1 MLHKAVVFTASL
13 ALGLAG
19 AGIAGT
25 PSGAAGSGTHC
36 TFQHVPNLEP
46 GLSYKSSSGKFI
58 DPGGGTAS
66 CDGDVSG
73 SGSYTDSGTVTGTC
87 QGGGTAE
94 GDPTFTIG
102 GKTFTDHVTIT
113 FGKQPSTNGKGMVH
127 ATFEGPKTVGTIEL
141 TPTKG
146 DCILNNV
153 TQVKGVGEFR
163 LK

>member
-1 MLHKAVVFTASL
+1 MLRKAVVFTASL

-19 AGIAGT
+19 VAITGT
-25 PSGAAGSGTHC
+25 PSGAEGSGSHC

-46 GLSYKSSSGKFI
+46 GLTYKPSSGKFT
-58 DPGGGTAS
+58 DPGGGTAK
-66 CDGDVSG
+66 CG

-87 QGGGTAE
+87 QGGGTAV

-102 GKTFTDHVTIT
+102 GKTFTDHVNIK
-113 FGKQPSTNGKGMVH
+113 FGEPSTKGGIVH
-127 ATFEGPKTVGTIEL
+127 ATFEGPKTKGTIEL

-146 DCILNNV
+146 DCVISPV
-153 TQVKGVGEFR
+153 TQVKGVGEFT